1 MEDNLIDIL
10 TEFGYSVL
18 RQGSLTPDEKY
29 SHYDNSEY
37 GTEWDFDVNFYSTD
51 PEKTYSV
58 LAQARTKLK
67 ENKWIIPGQGY
78 DVASDEITHTGRG
91 LRAYYLQ
98 IQEV

>member
-1 MEDNLIDIL
+1 MRPIIL
-10 TEFGYSVL
+10 TMIIAS
-18 RQGSLTPDEKY
+18 
-29 SHYDNSEY
+29 
-37 GTEWDFDVNFYSTD
+37 TERDGNFYSTD